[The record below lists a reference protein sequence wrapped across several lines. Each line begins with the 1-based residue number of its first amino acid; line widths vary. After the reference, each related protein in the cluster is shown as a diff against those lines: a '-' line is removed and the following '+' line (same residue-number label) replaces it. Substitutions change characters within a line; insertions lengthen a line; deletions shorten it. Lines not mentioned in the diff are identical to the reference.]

1 MPKLKLYVIEE
12 RDYNNCSGVLIQNQ
26 LNSEIR
32 IVKLSEGNQFKF
44 NRNLEKDIIELWK
57 LYETNP
63 KEYNIS
69 N

>member
-26 LNSEIR
+26 LNNEIR
-32 IVKLSEGNQFKF
+32 IVKLSEENQFKF
-44 NRNLEKDIIELWK
+44 NRNLEKDIIELWN